1 MSYDY
6 QTDDMDAL
14 RITFED
20 MMFDIESLKDSLDDA
35 DEAIMELYHEA
46 NDLEAELDRL
56 RAHHHQVVFDMEED
70 YIELERKYNALAR
83 DFNEMFD
90 ELNPIPDFDE
100 DEDQWELM
108 FATNVTFNK
117 DFT

>member
-20 MMFDIESLKDSLDDA
+20 MLFEIESLKDSLDDA
-35 DEAIMELYHEA
+35 DEAIVELYHEA
-46 NDLEAELDRL
+46 NDLERELDRL

-70 YIELERKYNALAR
+70 YIELERDYNRLAEE
-83 DFNEMFD
+83 FSELYD
-90 ELNPIPDFDE
+90 EVNPTPDFDDGNWDLFE
-100 DEDQWELM
+100 ITGIS
-108 FATNVTFNK
+108 FK
-117 DFT
+117 

>member
-20 MMFDIESLKDSLDDA
+20 MMLEIESLKDSLDDA
-35 DEAIMELYHEA
+35 DEAILELYYEA

-56 RAHHHQVVFDMEED
+56 RAHHHQVLFDMEED
-70 YIELERKYNALAR
+70 YIELQREYRALELS
-83 DFNEMFD
+83 FNEMLD

-100 DEDQWELM
+100 DEDQFEL
-108 FATNVTFNK
+108 FHVTGVSLR
-117 DFT
+117 

>member
-20 MMFDIESLKDSLDDA
+20 MLHEIEFLKNSLDTADDVIVELY
-35 DEAIMELYHEA
+35 DEANE
-46 NDLEAELDRL
+46 LEAELDRL

-70 YIELERKYNALAR
+70 YIELQREYKALELE
-83 DFNEMFD
+83 FNEMLD
-90 ELNPIPDFDE
+90 ELDPIPDFD
-100 DEDQWELM
+100 DDQWEL
-108 FATNVTFNK
+108 FHVTGVSLR
-117 DFT
+117 